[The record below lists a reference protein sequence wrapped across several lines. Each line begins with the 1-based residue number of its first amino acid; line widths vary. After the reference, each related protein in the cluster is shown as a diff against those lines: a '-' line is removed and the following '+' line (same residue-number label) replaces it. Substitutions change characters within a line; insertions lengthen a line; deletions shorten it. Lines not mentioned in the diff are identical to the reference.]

1 MKFSPRK
8 LLFVLLAALAA
19 VAALALLITYLL
31 LRQFDVDKLRD
42 EYKERTAGEMIR
54 YARIRLLGH
63 EVLEAALLPA
73 LAALESSIE
82 RPLPNARL
90 PSLGKGQQ
98 SFGLA
103 PQRFLN
109 KGQAQAQAEAQPATP
124 LADEPPGNATDL
136 QVASSAELFR
146 AMSKAQA
153 GQTILIAPGRYAI
166 NRPLLTGAAGEAEL
180 PISVRAAKPGTVLL
194 EVNSSVGFRVA
205 HPFWVFEN
213 LQLRGVCEEQGNCE
227 HAFHIVGAARNTV
240 LRNNLMEDFNAHLRV
255 NGEGD
260 GEGAAWPDDGLVQFN
275 SLVNS
280 RPRATQRVVA
290 PIDIVGVNRW
300 RVLDNRIAG
309 FAKSISDQ
317 TAYGILMRGG
327 GHGGRVERNLLVCQA
342 QAVANNPGNPGIR
355 VGLSFGGA
363 GGDKKFCR
371 NQQCEPQH
379 QAGLAAN
386 NVIAHCND
394 FGIDINQSTS
404 ILLAHNSLINTAGID
419 VRSAQSTATIYGNL
433 LDGRIR
439 QRDGAQA
446 KLSMNEVQDL
456 GHFLEH
462 PDALDLRWRH
472 LLDSVPT
479 LPLVADDFCGQARG
493 SSSLPGAQRAAQAGC
508 FKPMAARDAP

>member
-1 MKFSPRK
+1 MKLSPRK
-8 LLFVLLAALAA
+8 LLLGLLAALVAA
-19 VAALALLITYLL
+19 AALALLITYLL

-73 LAALESSIE
+73 LAALESGIE
-82 RPLPNARL
+82 RPIPNARL
-90 PSLGKGQQ
+90 PSLAKGQQ
-98 SFGLA
+98 RFGLA

-109 KGQAQAQAEAQPATP
+109 NGQAQAESATP

-153 GQTILIAPGRYAI
+153 GQTILIAPGRYQL
-166 NRPLLTGAAGEAEL
+166 NRPLLTGAAGEAAQ

-194 EVNSSVGFRVA
+194 EVNAAVGFRVA

-227 HAFHIVGAARNTV
+227 HAFHIVGAARSTV
-240 LRNNLMEDFNAHLRV
+240 LRNNSMEDFNAHLRV
-255 NGEGD
+255 NGEGQGRDD

-275 SLVNS
+275 SFVNS
-280 RPRATQRVVA
+280 RPRMTQRVVA

-300 RVLDNRIAG
+300 RVLDNHISG
-309 FAKSISDQ
+309 VAKSVGDQ

-327 GHGGRVERNLLVCQA
+327 GHGGRVERNLLVCQT
-342 QAVANNPGNPGIR
+342 QAGSNAGNSGIR
-355 VGLSFGGA
+355 VGLSFGAA

-394 FGIDINQSTS
+394 FGLDVNQSTS
-404 ILLAHNSLINTAGID
+404 MLLAHNSLINTAGID
-419 VRSAQSTATIYGNL
+419 VRSAQSTATVYGNL

-446 KLSMNEVQDL
+446 KLSMNEVLNLD
-456 GHFLEH
+456 HYLEH

-493 SSSLPGAQRAAQAGC
+493 PSSLPGAQRAAQAGC
-508 FKPMAARDAP
+508 FKPLAARDAP